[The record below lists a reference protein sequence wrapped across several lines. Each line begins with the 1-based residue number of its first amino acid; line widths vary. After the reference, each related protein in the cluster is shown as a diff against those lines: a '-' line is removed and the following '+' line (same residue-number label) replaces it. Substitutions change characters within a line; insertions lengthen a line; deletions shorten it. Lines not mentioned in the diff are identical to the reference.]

1 MTGKKV
7 FHYFDSGLLVKLY
20 HLEAVSEVVARLVS
34 EQPFLPLP
42 FLAEMEIRNA
52 LRVLY
57 GRGQIR
63 AEILNK
69 ALGALDDDITSR
81 RLIRVTP
88 NPMEI
93 QESAETLSD
102 FYSSMTLCRT
112 LDLLH
117 VSHAW
122 VLEAVQFHTG
132 DKTQA
137 LLAEKSGLNVNLI
150 SFNT

>member
-1 MTGKKV
+1 MTGEKV

-20 HLEAVSEVVARLVS
+20 HLEAGSEIVARLVA

-63 AEILNK
+63 AQDLNK
-69 ALGALDDDITSR
+69 ALGAFDDDITSR
-81 RLIRVTP
+81 RLARVTP
-88 NPMEI
+88 NSGEI
-93 QESAETLSD
+93 QEKSESLSKK
-102 FYSSMTLCRT
+102 YSPITLCRT

-122 VLEAVQFHTG
+122 VLEAAQFHTG
-132 DKTQA
+132 DKRQA

-150 SFNT
+150 SLKG